1 MTTILKPYVMAS
13 RIPFFL
19 SFLARFRKKLTVIGM
34 IGQMQ
39 GITSASRPPTKPMMK
54 IYRMPWLAMSLLP
67 PKDCNSFT
75 TGFHQAFAS
84 LLSAVT
90 EKAGSIVAVLS
101 TFSALARLAKESAFA
116 LARAAAST
124 SLAAVSALTFAASLL
139 STAGDVPL
147 FLMLASLGGRQFCSL
162 QAPYSR

>member
-1 MTTILKPYVMAS
+1 MAS

-39 GITSASRPPTKPMMK
+39 GITSASKPPTNPMMK

-67 PKDCNSFT
+67 PNACNSFT
-75 TGFHQAFAS
+75 TGFHHALTSS
-84 LLSAVT
+84 LLAST
-90 EKAGSIVAVLS
+90 EKAGSMLAVLS
-101 TFSALARLAKESAFA
+101 TFSALARFARESACA
-116 LARAAAST
+116 LASAAAST
-124 SLAAVSALTFAASLL
+124 LLASEALSFAASLP
-139 STAGDVPL
+139 STAGEVPL

-162 QAPYSR
+162 QAPYSK